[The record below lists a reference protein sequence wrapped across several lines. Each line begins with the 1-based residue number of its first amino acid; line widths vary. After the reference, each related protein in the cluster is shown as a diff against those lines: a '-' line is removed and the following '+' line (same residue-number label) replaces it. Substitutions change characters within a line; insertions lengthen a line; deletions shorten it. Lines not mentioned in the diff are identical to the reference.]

1 MVVKSVLAWSSCI
14 GNIVVEMLKEQSAVT
29 ESAGGERCRGRN
41 PKLILRLH
49 TPLLLDM
56 ASKRKHTEA
65 PAELEY
71 LHGFGGEKQSEAIK
85 GALPVGQNT
94 PQVCPM
100 DLYAEQLSGTSFTT
114 PRAKNQRR

>member
-1 MVVKSVLAWSSCI
+1 MPW
-14 GNIVVEMLKEQSAVT
+14 T
-29 ESAGGERCRGRN
+29 ESEINFAAA
-41 PKLILRLH
+41 H
-49 TPLLLDM
+49 TSPLDM